1 MHEEAVWIGD
11 DWARTRTRYLTYIN
25 PASYLYTIP
34 FDNDIKVGVRDG
46 NKIGKNNWQ

>member
-11 DWARTRTRYLTYIN
+11 DSARIRTRYLSYIN
-25 PASYLYTIP
+25 PGIYLYTIP
-34 FDNDIKVGVRDG
+34 FDNYIKTGVRDR